1 MPESPEGGFRA
12 NSDRKS
18 PDDRRIGG
26 TGIEIASGHQ
36 LSFRN
41 EIQPV
46 FVLTA
51 GQMPR
56 IPPWP
61 IAARTLAPER
71 KFITQ

>member
-18 PDDRRIGG
+18 PDDRRFGG

-56 IPPWP
+56 ILPDS
-61 IAARTLAPER
+61 IAAGTFVSEQ
-71 KFITQ
+71 KFIA

>member
-18 PDDRRIGG
+18 PDDRRFGG
-26 TGIEIASGHQ
+26 TGIEIASEHQ

-56 IPPWP
+56 ILPDS
-61 IAARTLAPER
+61 IAAGTFVSEQ
-71 KFITQ
+71 KFIA